1 MGDDH
6 SMKISNRLYEDI
18 QPGDSASLRRIC
30 TEADLYAFASVSGS
44 FNPSNLPD
52 LEERFDT
59 DGDPATGA
67 SAPSMFLAALIASV
81 IGTRLPGPGS
91 LYRAQTL
98 VFRERVRVGDE
109 LLVTVTVV
117 DKREPAL
124 LLIDTRIERVTP
136 GPTLQSIA
144 EGQAEVFAP
153 RRRIEM
159 DNVQLP
165 DLLVRRHLHFER
177 WLAACAGLDPLPT
190 AVVCPGEPAALQGA
204 LHARLAGLIEPVLV
218 GHAPAIRAAAQSLQ
232 ASLEGIP
239 IIDVAHDAEA
249 AARAVGLVHEGRVR
263 AVMKGHL
270 HTDTLLSAIV
280 RREGGLRTNR
290 RVTHIYAMDLPGRAE
305 PLFISD
311 AAINIAPDLAA
322 KVDIVQNAIDLAR
335 ACGLAQ
341 PRVGILSAVETVTP
355 AIPSTIDAA
364 VLSKMAERGQITGGF
379 VDGPLAMD
387 NAVDLQ
393 AARTKGI
400 VSLVAGR
407 AQVLIVPNM
416 ESGNMLAKELI
427 FLAQADAA
435 GLVLGAQVPVML
447 TSRAD
452 DARSRL
458 MSCVLAVLHDWWLA
472 KGTSRVST
480 PAS

>member
-1 MGDDH
+1 
-6 SMKISNRLYEDI
+6 MKIRNRLFEDI
-18 QPGDSASLRRIC
+18 RTGDSASMRRIC
-30 TEADLYAFASVSGS
+30 TESDLYAFASVSGS
-44 FNPSNLPD
+44 LNPSNLPD
-52 LEERFDT
+52 LEARYDT

-67 SAPSMFLAALIASV
+67 SVPSMLLAALIASV
-81 IGTRLPGPGS
+81 IGSRLPGPGS

-98 VFRERVRVGDE
+98 VFRDRVRVGDE

-124 LLIDTRIERVTP
+124 LLLDTRIERIAP

-153 RRRIEM
+153 QRSIELEGIE
-159 DNVQLP
+159 LP
-165 DLLVRRHLHFER
+165 DLLVRRHVHFER
-177 WLAACAGLDPLPT
+177 LLEACAGLDPLPT
-190 AVVCPGEPAALQGA
+190 AVVCPDDSASLEGALQ
-204 LHARLAGLIEPVLV
+204 ARAAGLIEPVLI
-218 GHAPAIRAAAQSLQ
+218 GDAQAIRAAAQTLQ
-232 ASLEGIP
+232 RDIDD
-239 IIDVAHDAEA
+239 ITVVDVAHDAEA
-249 AARAVGLVHEGRVR
+249 AARAVSLVHEGRVR

-270 HTDTLLSAIV
+270 HTDTLMSAIV

-290 RVTHIYAMDLPGRAE
+290 RVTHVYVMDLPGRPE

-311 AAINIAPDLAA
+311 AAINIAPDLAV

-364 VLSKMAERGQITGGF
+364 VLSKMAERGQITGGI

-407 AQVLIVPNM
+407 AQVLIAPNM
-416 ESGNMLAKELI
+416 ESGNMLAKQLT

-435 GLVLGAQVPVML
+435 GLVLGARVPVML

-452 DARSRL
+452 DARARL
-458 MSCVLAVLHDWWLA
+458 MSCVLAVLFDWWQA
-472 KGTSRVST
+472 RGTSRVTAPS
-480 PAS
+480 A